1 MCIAHCKTQ
10 NCAPKKS
17 RFMEHEFISQ
27 LISKYFGT
35 IYHPL
40 FSPALTAAVSVLYYN
55 ELCYTVGSYHSYYRP
70 PLIRALSKQFSA
82 FSSLLHY
89 HIPRINSMVKT
100 NLHRRN
106 RASLILSVGTI
117 TTKQV
122 FCKVSLQ
129 MFSLMSHSSPVEEG
143 SSVTITLS
151 GYGAVL

>member
-1 MCIAHCKTQ
+1 MLRK
-10 NCAPKKS
+10 NP

-27 LISKYFGT
+27 LISKFFGT

-40 FSPALTAAVSVLYYN
+40 FSPALTAALCILCESVLHADCR
-55 ELCYTVGSYHSYYRP
+55 LHSGYHSYYRP
-70 PLIRALSKQFSA
+70 PLIRALSKLQPPQQQFSA

-89 HIPRINSMVKT
+89 HIIPRNSMVKT

-129 MFSLMSHSSPVEEG
+129 RFSLMSHSSPVEEG
-143 SSVTITLS
+143 SSVTISLS